1 MTVAENAP
9 QCHTMVGTYL
19 EGIGCSGVPLVVL
32 LLEVARRALKL
43 WMVFVMDLE
52 TGFTFELVNVNG
64 LGGGGGRGTGP
75 LREPMDSN
83 KSFLVMSTLRIVLAA
98 LEVFQH
104 MLDFRSSM
112 SCLRLGWH
120 TCGWAI

>member
-64 LGGGGGRGTGP
+64 LGGGGGGP
-75 LREPMDSN
+75 LRESMDSN

-112 SCLRLGWH
+112 SCLRLWWH

>member
-19 EGIGCSGVPLVVL
+19 EGIGCSGVPLLVL
-32 LLEVARRALKL
+32 LLKVARRALKL

-64 LGGGGGRGTGP
+64 LGGGGGGVQGR
-75 LREPMDSN
+75 
-83 KSFLVMSTLRIVLAA
+83 
-98 LEVFQH
+98 
-104 MLDFRSSM
+104 
-112 SCLRLGWH
+112 
-120 TCGWAI
+120 

>member
-32 LLEVARRALKL
+32 LLKVAKRALKL

-64 LGGGGGRGTGP
+64 FFGGGGGCRAAERTNGFK
-75 LREPMDSN
+75 E
-83 KSFLVMSTLRIVLAA
+83 VLPSD
-98 LEVFQH
+98 V
-104 MLDFRSSM
+104 D
-112 SCLRLGWH
+112 
-120 TCGWAI
+120 T